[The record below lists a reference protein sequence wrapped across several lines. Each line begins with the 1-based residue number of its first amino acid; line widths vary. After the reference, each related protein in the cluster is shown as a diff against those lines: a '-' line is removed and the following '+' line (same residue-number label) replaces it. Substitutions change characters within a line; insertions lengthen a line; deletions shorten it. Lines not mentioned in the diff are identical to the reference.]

1 MHIPVLE
8 NKVLKY
14 LAVESNQNFVDCTT
28 GAGGH
33 ASAILAKN
41 EPEGEVLGIDRDP
54 EVIEKLKD
62 KNLSDRLKLIQG
74 NFADLDRLV
83 EKVGFNHV
91 HGVLFD
97 FGVCSYH
104 FEKSGRGFTFRK
116 EEPLDMRFNPEQKV
130 TAQDLLN
137 KKSKEELEEILSEYG
152 EERYADS
159 IASQIVESR
168 ENESITTTTQLVEV
182 IREAV
187 PDKYENQRKHFATRT
202 FQALRVAVNE
212 ELKNIK
218 KGLKKALRVVE
229 PGGRI
234 VAISFHSLEDRIV
247 KNFFKKQEEQEKLEI
262 LTKKPIT
269 PSSEEVKNN
278 PRSRSAKLRSAKK
291 KNE

>member
-1 MHIPVLE
+1 MMHVPVLE

-14 LAVESNQNFVDCTT
+14 LAVEPNQNFIDCTT
-28 GAGGH
+28 GAAGH
-33 ASAILAKN
+33 ASAILTKN
-41 EPEGEVLGIDRDP
+41 EPEGKVLGIDRDP
-54 EVIEKLKD
+54 EVIEKLKS
-62 KNLSDRLKLIQG
+62 KNLSKRLKLIQG
-74 NFADLDRLV
+74 NFANLDRLV
-83 EKVGFNHV
+83 EQVGFTHV

-104 FEKSGRGFTFRK
+104 FGKSGRGFTFRK

-137 KKSKEELEEILSEYG
+137 KKSKEELKEILSEYG

-159 IASQIVESR
+159 IASQITKSR
-168 ENESITTTTQLVEV
+168 EKESIITTTQLVEI

-187 PDKYENQRKHFATRT
+187 PDKYENGKRHFATRT
-202 FQALRVAVNE
+202 FQALRIAVNE

-218 KGLKKALRVVE
+218 KGLRKALRVVE

-247 KNFFKKQEEQEKLEI
+247 KNFFKKQAEQEKLKI

-269 PSSEEVKNN
+269 PSSGEVKNN
-278 PRSRSAKLRSAKK
+278 PRSRSSKLRAAKK
-291 KNE
+291 DK